1 MQKRNLKISHEAVH
15 ASIPAE
21 TDSKGDDIA
30 VDFTVDK
37 MLLYNG

>member
-1 MQKRNLKISHEAVH
+1 MH

-30 VDFTVDK
+30 VDFTFFRLA
-37 MLLYNG
+37 MIIIPEIYT